1 MRPPLIQSRLS
12 FVRGL
17 VLKVFFQSKLSL
29 ILQRGLVTTNINH
42 KVNIEE
48 IKQDQIYPPIPLQQV
63 TSLTSQQRARKRIEE
78 VELYK
83 PQPRTSSPL
92 LDRFGRQHKYLRISL
107 TEKCNLRCVY
117 CMPNEG
123 IPLMPKNDALTS
135 SEIGRLARLFVKEGV
150 DKIRLTGGEPT
161 LRKDLMEIMEH
172 LSELRKKIP
181 SDPIGLKQIG
191 ITTNGLLLTRLLPD
205 MARLGLTHINVS
217 LDTLDPF
224 QFELMTRRPA
234 AGLQKVLDGIDLA
247 LRMGVPSVKVNV
259 VILKGVNDTR
269 DVLQFVRWAKDKPIT
284 IRFIEYM
291 PFDGN
296 RWRMEK
302 LVPYKD
308 LVDRIEEEFGQ
319 LQKTSD
325 DANDTTKHFQ
335 VKGHASTL
343 GFITSM
349 TEHFCGTCNR
359 LRITADGKI
368 KVCLFGQEEVSLRD
382 EMRSNSGNDQNNEH
396 SLRAIIGAAVGRKH
410 ARHGG
415 QNNLQSLAEMAKQ
428 NRSMIRI
435 GG

>member
-1 MRPPLIQSRLS
+1 MRIIFSQPSKALIRT
-12 FVRGL
+12 
-17 VLKVFFQSKLSL
+17 SKKCCKP
-29 ILQRGLVTTNINH
+29 IIQRGIVTTSKSQKPHVEEINPSTPFQPEAFNHSLPLNIH
-42 KVNIEE
+42 QKAKRRIEE
-48 IKQDQIYPPIPLQQV
+48 IDSINPHTIAK
-63 TSLTSQQRARKRIEE
+63 
-78 VELYK
+78 
-83 PQPRTSSPL
+83 SPL
-92 LDRFGRQHKYLRISL
+92 LDKFGRQHTYLRISL

-123 IPLMPKNDALTS
+123 IPLMPKDDALTS
-135 SEIGRLARLFVKEGV
+135 SEIARLARLFVQEGV

-161 LRKDLMEIMEH
+161 LRKDLMEIMES
-172 LSELRKKIP
+172 LSKLRKNHP
-181 SDPIGLKQIG
+181 SDSIGLKQIG
-191 ITTNGLLLTRLLPD
+191 ITTNGLLLTRLLPQ
-205 MARLGLTHINVS
+205 MASLGLSHINVS

-247 LRMGVPSVKVNV
+247 LQMGIPSVKVNV
-259 VILKGVNDTR
+259 VVLQGVNDTR

-296 RWRMEK
+296 RWRMDK
-302 LVPYKD
+302 LVPYK
-308 LVDRIEEEFGQ
+308 LLIERIESEFGP
-319 LQKTSD
+319 LNKIKD
-325 DANDTTKHFQ
+325 DSNDTTKHYR
-335 VKGHASTL
+335 VEGHSSSL

-382 EMRSNSGNDQNNEH
+382 EMRKGPLIGEDSDD
-396 SLRAIIGAAVGRKH
+396 SLRNIIGAAVGRKH

-415 QNNLQSLAEMAKQ
+415 QNNLQSLAETAKQ

>member
-1 MRPPLIQSRLS
+1 MRIALSQSIKPLLRSNRRCDNQFLRREIDS
-12 FVRGL
+12 
-17 VLKVFFQSKLSL
+17 
-29 ILQRGLVTTNINH
+29 INPH
-42 KVNIEE
+42 SV
-48 IKQDQIYPPIPLQQV
+48 
-63 TSLTSQQRARKRIEE
+63 
-78 VELYK
+78 
-83 PQPRTSSPL
+83 TSSPL
-92 LDRFGRQHKYLRISL
+92 LDKFGRQHTYLRISL

-123 IPLMPKNDALTS
+123 IPLMPKDDALTS
-135 SEIGRLARLFVKEGV
+135 SEIGRLARLFVQEGV

-161 LRKDLMEIMEH
+161 LRKDLMDIMEN
-172 LSELRKKIP
+172 LSELRKKHP
-181 SDPIGLKQIG
+181 SDLIGLKQIG
-191 ITTNGLLLTRLLPD
+191 ITTNGLLLTRLLPQ
-205 MARLGLTHINVS
+205 MASLGLSHINVS

-247 LRMGVPSVKVNV
+247 LQMGIPSVKVNV
-259 VILKGVNDTR
+259 VVLQGVNDTK

-302 LVPYKD
+302 LVPYK
-308 LVDRIEEEFGQ
+308 LLIERIESEFGP
-319 LQKTSD
+319 LNKIKD
-325 DANDTTKHFQ
+325 DSNDTTKHYQ
-335 VKGHASTL
+335 VDGHSSSL

-382 EMRSNSGNDQNNEH
+382 EMRRDPLMGENSDE
-396 SLRAIIGAAVGRKH
+396 SLKSIIGAAVGRKH

-415 QNNLQSLAEMAKQ
+415 QNNLQSLAETAKQ